1 MNNEQRYVV
10 RQEATII
17 GTYFHVMDTHNNCQ
31 VSKDMLFRDDAEK
44 TASRMN
50 CQHNHN
56 QPELIY

>member
-31 VSKDMLFRDDAEK
+31 VSKLMLFKDDAEQ
-44 TASRMN
+44 AARRMN

-56 QPELIY
+56 QPELTY